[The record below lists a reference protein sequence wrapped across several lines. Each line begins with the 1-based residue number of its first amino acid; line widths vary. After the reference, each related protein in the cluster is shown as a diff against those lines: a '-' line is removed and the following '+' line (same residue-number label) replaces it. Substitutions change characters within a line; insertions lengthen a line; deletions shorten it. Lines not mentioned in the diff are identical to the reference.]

1 MGEICFLL
9 LHLLGSKCHNT
20 ADWRS
25 VLLLVGVECE
35 TKVAMGQE
43 TEQKQVLRMILL
55 SLDLSP
61 PNPNSIGCF
70 SSASTKSLK
79 FA

>member
-25 VLLLVGVECE
+25 VLLLVGVDCE

-61 PNPNSIGCF
+61 PQPEQYWVLQQCF
-70 SSASTKSLK
+70 H
-79 FA
+79 